1 MAAPWW
7 VRVTG
12 YVQSFCGK
20 LWSFQKNLLC
30 LVSMSDLDLSG
41 SNWYQQELSWWDRD
55 ADSDNLF
62 VLRLSEDSVCI
73 ISCTVFYLSR
83 APADI

>member
-1 MAAPWW
+1 M
-7 VRVTG
+7 
-12 YVQSFCGK
+12 SFCGK

-30 LVSMSDLDLSG
+30 LVSMSNLDLSG
-41 SNWYQQELSWWDRD
+41 SSWYQQDLSRWDRD

-73 ISCTVFYLSR
+73 ISPSVFCMSR
-83 APADI
+83 SPVKLAPGPR